1 MHMKGLSYLSV
12 IFFALGGWGCS
23 SSTNTTERTLFTKAD
38 SVTDTYLTLQD
49 TLHNA
54 WNLLIKDESEKIRNL
69 DLLLSHLMSGNHF
82 DRSLLTSLDN
92 RLDQLRKIK
101 FTQKTLSNPYVI
113 EEYDFACNSILSEL
127 ISMTETK
134 PELLANRT
142 IQNLV
147 DHIKNADQRVDTY
160 RSNYDSVA
168 ELFNSFITNNKD
180 ILAEID
186 RKINLEKRPQF
197 KAASKDQ

>member
-1 MHMKGLSYLSV
+1 MRMKGFCHLSI
-12 IFFALGGWGCS
+12 IFITFCGLACS

-38 SVTDTYLTLQD
+38 SVTDIYLSLQD

-82 DRSLLTSLDN
+82 DRSMLTSLDN

-113 EEYDFACNSILSEL
+113 EEYDFACNSILSEV
-127 ISMTETK
+127 IAMTETK

-147 DHIKNADQRVDTY
+147 DHIKNADQRVDAY

-168 ELFNSFITNNKD
+168 ELFNSFISNHKD

-197 KAASKDQ
+197 KAAPKDQ

>member
-1 MHMKGLSYLSV
+1 MKGLSYLSV
-12 IFFALGGWGCS
+12 VLACWGFWGCS
-23 SSTNTTERTLFTKAD
+23 SSSNTTERTLFTKAD

-69 DLLLSHLMSGNHF
+69 DLLLSHLMSENQF

-113 EEYDFACNSILSEL
+113 EEYDFACNSILSEV
-127 ISMTETK
+127 IAMTETK

-142 IQNLV
+142 VQNLV
-147 DHIKNADQRVDTY
+147 DHIKNADQRVDAY

-168 ELFNSFITNNKD
+168 ELFNSFISHNKD

-197 KAASKDQ
+197 KAASSKD